1 MAPVELDFYREIEGA
16 EENCDEDPLE
26 FLEDKIVEPGSHET
40 VDDFDPANLIVFCD
54 REDRKGSFQATDETS
69 HLEVTLY
76 KNDDDDDGEVLD
88 PNQLI
93 NFSGSEVIGV
103 ESELHDKVIFVYH
116 NRSLDQIGK
125 PALRRRK
132 KSLVKV

>member
-1 MAPVELDFYREIEGA
+1 MAPVELDFYREIEEV
-16 EENCDEDPLE
+16 EEDCDEDPLE
-26 FLEDKIVEPGSHET
+26 FLGDKTVEPGSHET
-40 VDDFDPANLIVFCD
+40 VDDFNPANLIVFCD

-76 KNDDDDDGEVLD
+76 KNDDDEGEVLD

-93 NFSGSEVIGV
+93 NFSGSEVIRV

-116 NRSLDQIGK
+116 DRSLEQREK